1 MPFLATSLYGVRG
14 NEWVDVIAAPALPLR
29 LQGSSGV
36 AAGTAAGT
44 GTGSGS
50 GSDSDGSDYTDHYY
64 ADGTTT
70 TTAGGA
76 GSGSDSSSSER
87 AALAAEQERRLIVR
101 GDRWWR
107 SDSSSSSSSSS
118 GTDDSD
124 AEQYDDELYVL
135 QEGGAQAQHR
145 ALLPHRQLGYLNG
158 QLYMSGSMLPRR
170 GGQLL
175 LPGTQVLHCSAY
187 YKADARCK
195 PQLPVC
201 AAALCEVLRREPAV

>member
-36 AAGTAAGT
+36 TGSTAA
-44 GTGSGS
+44 GSGS
-50 GSDSDGSDYTDHYY
+50 GSNSDSDGSDDAGRYY

-70 TTAGGA
+70 TTTVGGV
-76 GSGSDSSSSER
+76 GSGSSGSSSSER
-87 AALAAEQERRLIVR
+87 AAVAAEQERRLIVR

-107 SDSSSSSSSSS
+107 SDSGSSSSSSSS

-124 AEQYDDELYVL
+124 AEQYDELYVL
-135 QEGGAQAQHR
+135 QEGGAQAQQR

-175 LPGTQVLHCSAY
+175 LPGSQVLYSAQR
-187 YKADARCK
+187 KQSR
-195 PQLPVC
+195 L
-201 AAALCEVLRREPAV
+201 L